1 MTLIGYVT
9 RGQSTFPAAWVKVQ
23 NRAHAV
29 EVARGMAGR
38 FAELEIVQDGR
49 AEKIE
54 GDARKIG
61 RAWTG
66 ATDRRVYAGQS
77 AALAG

>member
-1 MTLIGYVT
+1 MIIVGYVK
-9 RGQSTFPAAWVKVQ
+9 RGQSTYPAAWVKVQ
-23 NRAHAV
+23 NRTHAV

-61 RAWTG
+61 RAGTG
-66 ATDRRVYAGQS
+66 ATRRRIYAGQS